1 MAEVI
6 NSGLTFELPFP
17 PSVNS
22 MYRAFRRG
30 NICTTIMSKKGR
42 EYVEDVRNRVQVSA
56 PLTVRLEVRIDLYPP
71 DNRRRD
77 IDNYTKCVLDSLTKC
92 GVWEDDSQI
101 DKLTI
106 IRGTN
111 QNKCM
116 ISIFEINHAK

>member
-1 MAEVI
+1 MAEVK

-42 EYVEDVRNRVQVSA
+42 EYVEDVRDCVQVSV
-56 PLTVRLEVRIDLYPP
+56 PLTVRLEVRIELYPP

-77 IDNYTKCVLDSLTKC
+77 IDNYAKSVLDSLTKS

-106 IRGTN
+106 IRCAN
-111 QNKCM
+111 ENKCL
-116 ISIFEINHAK
+116 IFINEI